1 MTYKCKYCSKDFARE
16 STLAGHLCENKRRI
30 LDKDLK
36 QNRIAY
42 QSWMAWRRM
51 SIANVKYDKPYEE
64 FIANR
69 YFTGFMK
76 LSKRIIDLNID
87 DPEDFVKYISMN
99 SVPMNKWSSDVVY
112 EEYIKSKTRKE
123 TVARAMER
131 SMITITEWADKTG
144 NHFSEYFEK
153 VNTVDAVQDIR
164 MGRISPWCLFAT
176 DQGGK
181 FVDRLEPNQ
190 IQALIDYIEPK
201 SWRARVIREKEES
214 TWIQDIFNKAN
225 IK

>member
-1 MTYKCKYCSKDFARE
+1 MTYNCKYCQRAFTKE
-16 STLAGHLCENKRRI
+16 STLARHICENKRRM
-30 LDKDLK
+30 LDQDQK

-42 QSWMAWRRM
+42 QGWLLWRRLNM
-51 SIANVKYDKPYEE
+51 ANVKNDRPYED
-64 FIANR
+64 FITNR
-69 YFTGFMK
+69 NFIGFMK

-112 EEYIKSKTRKE
+112 EEYTKTKTRKE

-131 SMITITEWADKTG
+131 SMITITDWADKTG
-144 NHFSEYFEK
+144 YDFTEYFEK
-153 VNTVDAVQDIR
+153 VNTVDAVHDIR
-164 MGRISPWCLFAT
+164 MGRISPWCIFAT
-176 DQGGK
+176 DQGSK
-181 FVDRLEPNQ
+181 LIDRLEPGQ
-190 IQALIDYIEPK
+190 VQALVEYIEPT

-214 TWIQDIFNKAN
+214 KWVQTIFNQAS